1 MIRSSLTRLKTHIA
15 SESKSRLLAE
25 GVVMLAML
33 LLVVGS
39 IAACAYTVLLVI
51 ATQDFMARF

>member
-25 GVVMLAML
+25 AIVMLSLL

-39 IAACAYTVLLVI
+39 IAACAYTILLII